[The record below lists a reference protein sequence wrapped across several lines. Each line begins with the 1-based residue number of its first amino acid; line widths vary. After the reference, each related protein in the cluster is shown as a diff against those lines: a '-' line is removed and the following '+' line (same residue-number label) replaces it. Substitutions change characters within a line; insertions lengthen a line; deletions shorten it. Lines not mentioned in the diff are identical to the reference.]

1 MLLSLRIEN
10 FALVDALEVTLGPG
24 LNVLTGETGAGKSII
39 LDAIEAVLGGRITAR
54 SIRTGCDRAEIEAT
68 FAIDRSLRAWLEARQ
83 WDMTGDRLV
92 CSVEIVSSPGN
103 GDGGKGGRSAVRSR
117 FRCNGQPIPKTR
129 MAILRDRL
137 VTIAAQGQTVQLLQA
152 ESQRDWLDEFGGAPI
167 LKQRSAVAKAYDRAQ
182 ELWLQLSSRRQQ
194 EAQRQQQLDLYQ
206 FQLQELMAAALTEA
220 QELADLEQERDRL
233 THVVDLQQQS
243 YQAYELLYAG
253 ADDAAS
259 CAELLGKAEAL
270 LERSARFDRQVEAI
284 LEMVT
289 SALTQ
294 VTEAGLQ
301 INAYGASLESDPD
314 RLEWVEGRIMQ
325 LKALCRKY
333 NLDLGALIARRDE
346 LEQWVAELTDGGQS
360 LEALEHQYQAAYQ
373 ALEAECDRLHQ
384 LRRRAA
390 RDLETQLVAEL
401 VPLAMER
408 VQFAVEFGRVSPSS
422 AGFDRITYTF
432 SPNPGEPL
440 QPLSETASG
449 GEMSRFLL
457 AFEACFSQ
465 VSQVQTAIFDEIDA
479 GVSGRVAQAIAQKLH
494 HLSQDHQVL
503 CVTHQPIVAAMAD
516 HHFRVAKVTISTPL
530 AESITDQNDA
540 EGIRTVV
547 RLSALGS
554 EHRRL
559 ELAQLAGGLDGP
571 AGSTETLAAAN
582 AFADSL
588 LDRAARLRQGDRPP
602 RAPRRLP
609 RKTS

>member
-10 FALVDALEVTLGPG
+10 FALVDSLVVALGPG

-39 LDAIEAVLGGRITAR
+39 LDAIDAVLGGRITAR

-68 FAIDRSLRAWLEARQ
+68 FAIGDRLRAWLQAANWEV
-83 WDMTGDRLV
+83 TGDQLV
-92 CSVEIVSSPGN
+92 CAVELVSSGN
-103 GDGGKGGRSAVRSR
+103 GDGAKGARSTVRSR
-117 FRCNGQPIPKTR
+117 FRCNGQVIPKTR
-129 MAILRDRL
+129 MTLLRDRL

-152 ESQRDWLDEFGGAPI
+152 ESQRDWLDEFGGQPV
-167 LKQRSAVAKAYDRAQ
+167 LEQRAAVAAAYEQAQ
-182 ELWLQLSSRRQQ
+182 VLWLQLRDRRNQ
-194 EAQRQQQLDLYQ
+194 ESQRLQQLDLYQ
-206 FQLQELMAAALTEA
+206 FQLQELMAAALTEP
-220 QELADLEQERDRL
+220 QELAELEQERDRL

-259 CAELLGKAEAL
+259 CADLLGKAEAL
-270 LERSARFDRQVEAI
+270 LQRSARFDRQVEAI

-289 SALTQ
+289 GALTQ

-333 NLDLGALIARRDE
+333 DLDLAELIDRRDE
-346 LEQWVAELTDGGQS
+346 LAGWVAELTDGGQS
-360 LEALEHQYQAAYQ
+360 LEALEANYQKAYRV
-373 ALEAECDRLHQ
+373 LEAECDRLHQ
-384 LRRRAA
+384 LRRRTA

-408 VQFAVEFGRVSPSS
+408 VQFAVDFARVAPSP

-465 VSQVQTAIFDEIDA
+465 MNAVQTVIFDEIDA
-479 GVSGRVAQAIAQKLH
+479 GVSGRVAQAIAETLH
-494 HLSQDHQVL
+494 HLSRDCQVL

-516 HHFRVAKVTISTPL
+516 RHFRVDKITIDDSGCP
-530 AESITDQNDA
+530 ANGSAPESL
-540 EGIRTVV
+540 RTVV
-547 RLSALGS
+547 RLSQLEADR
-554 EHRRL
+554 RRL
-559 ELAQLAGGLDGP
+559 ELAQLAGGTDTTSDNP
-571 AGSTETLAAAN
+571 DPTATLTAAS
-582 AFADSL
+582 AFAESL
-588 LDRAARLRQGDRPP
+588 LDRAASLRQGDRPP
-602 RAPRRLP
+602 SKPPRRS
-609 RKTS
+609 RKKS